1 MEQQTVT
8 ISKAGI
14 HCRLN
19 ARCSVLAAAN
29 PTYGDYDRHQSAAR
43 NIGLPDSL
51 LSRFDLLFVILDEK
65 RPEIDAKIADK
76 VILNHSYRSEED
88 LKSGEDRYS
97 ALRRGLHD
105 NVLEENVDDEETKT
119 SVPFTKINVNGKETS
134 VINKVFLKKYIAFA
148 KKYEDKHRTLT
159 VEAQEN

>member
-1 MEQQTVT
+1 M
-8 ISKAGI
+8 
-14 HCRLN
+14 
-19 ARCSVLAAAN
+19 LAAAN
-29 PTYGDYDRHQSAAR
+29 PVYGDYDWHQSAAR

-88 LKSGEDRYS
+88 LKSGEDWYS

-105 NVLEENVDDEETKT
+105 NVLEDNVDDEETKT
-119 SVPFTKINVNGKETS
+119 SQPFTTVNAGGKETT
-134 VINKVFLKKYIAFA
+134 VINKVFLK
-148 KKYEDKHRTLT
+148 
-159 VEAQEN
+159 